1 MAYFLRFSGA
11 MEYKD
16 YYKILGVDK
25 SAGPDEIKKQYR
37 KLAKQYHPDKN
48 PGDKAAEE
56 RFKSI
61 SEAYEV
67 LSDAEKR
74 KKYDELGANWK
85 QYEHAFS
92 GEGQSY
98 RTRKGQSEFG
108 GEFGS
113 FFDGSSGFSDF
124 FEAFFGS
131 GFQGFGGKTPKKRK
145 GGNLTATM
153 EISLGQAW
161 SGTTRLIRVGEQTLK
176 VPVKPGVKDGQVLR
190 LKGKG
195 YPGHNGGE
203 SGDLLITV
211 NILPDSTFER
221 REDDLMAELAVDFY
235 TAALGGKVSFQTLK
249 GPVNVP
255 VPAGTQ
261 SGAILRLK
269 GLGMPKAGSAGD
281 FGNLLL
287 KVKIVLPE
295 NMSHVEKQ
303 LLAQA
308 RSKRTG

>member
-1 MAYFLRFSGA
+1 MAYFLRYSGA

-25 SAGPDEIKKQYR
+25 SAGTDEIKKQYR

-92 GEGQSY
+92 GAGPSY
-98 RTRKGQSEFG
+98 RKGQGQSEFG
-108 GEFGS
+108 GDFGS
-113 FFDGSSGFSDF
+113 FFGGSSGFSDF

-131 GFQGFGGKTPKKRK
+131 GFQGFGSQTPKQRK
-145 GGNLTATM
+145 GSNLSAAM
-153 EISLGQAW
+153 EISLGEAW

-195 YPGHNGGE
+195 YPGQNGGE

-221 REDDLMAELAVDFY
+221 RDDDLMAELAVDFY

-269 GLGMPKAGSAGD
+269 GLGMPKAGSAGNY
-281 FGNLLL
+281 GNLLL

-295 NMSHVEKQ
+295 FMSHEEKQ

-308 RSKRTG
+308 RSKRTV

>member
-92 GEGQSY
+92 GAGQSY
-98 RTRKGQSEFG
+98 RAGKGQSEFG
-108 GEFGS
+108 GDFGS
-113 FFDGSSGFSDF
+113 FFGGSSGFSDF

-131 GFQGFGGKTPKKRK
+131 GFQGFGGQTPTQRK
-145 GGNLTATM
+145 GSNLSASM
-153 EISLGQAW
+153 EISLGEAW

-195 YPGHNGGE
+195 YPGHNGGA

-221 REDDLMAELAVDFY
+221 REDDLLAELAVDFY
-235 TAALGGKVSFQTLK
+235 TAALGGKVIFQTLK

-269 GLGMPKAGSAGD
+269 GLGMPKAGDVGD
-281 FGNLLL
+281 CGNLLL

-295 NMSHVEKQ
+295 NMGYEEKQ